1 MKNYYLILGVE
12 SDATME
18 QIRAAYLRQAKD
30 LHPDYYGQDIGP
42 FIDLQEAYAVLSDPA
57 RRRAYD
63 DVLHQ
68 RSYAEPSRPGS
79 AGTEPLFSSKPAP
92 EPLIPTQEQADLGEL
107 SLTRSFGSFS
117 PSFDELFGRLW
128 RNFSLV
134 RPKVERLRSLNV
146 EIRISPKEA
155 LRGGRA
161 RLLVPARLR
170 CQVCQGRGGMGF
182 YACWQ
187 CDGAGAVQGEYP
199 VILTFPPGVV
209 NHCVVEIPLDR
220 FGISNFYLRAI
231 FRVSESRLSP
241 EEQS

>member
-1 MKNYYLILGVE
+1 MKNYYQILSVE

-18 QIRAAYLRQAKD
+18 QIRAAYLRQAED
-30 LHPDYYGQDIGP
+30 LQPDCYGQDIGP
-42 FIDLQEAYAVLSDPA
+42 FNDIQEAYAVLSDPA
-57 RRRAYD
+57 LRLAYD
-63 DVLHQ
+63 EMLH
-68 RSYAEPSRPGS
+68 RSFAGSSRPGS
-79 AGTEPLFSSKPAP
+79 ASAESLFWSKPAP

-107 SLTRSFGSFS
+107 SLTRSFVSFS
-117 PSFDELFGRLW
+117 PSFDELFDRLW

-155 LRGGRA
+155 FHGGRV

-170 CQVCQGRGGMGF
+170 CQVCQGRGGIEF
-182 YACWQ
+182 YTCWK
-187 CDGAGAVQGEYP
+187 CNGAGAVQGEYP

-209 NHCVVEIPLDR
+209 NNCVVEVPLDR

-231 FRVSESRLSP
+231 FRVSESRLSS
-241 EEQS
+241 EEYS

>member
-30 LHPDYYGQDIGP
+30 LHPDYYGQDISP

-68 RSYAEPSRPGS
+68 HSYAEPSRPGS
-79 AGTEPLFSSKPAP
+79 ARIETLFSSKPAP

-107 SLTRSFGSFS
+107 SLTKSFGSFS
-117 PSFDELFGRLW
+117 PSFDEIFDHLW

-161 RLLVPARLR
+161 RSAMSPS
-170 CQVCQGRGGMGF
+170 C
-182 YACWQ
+182 
-187 CDGAGAVQGEYP
+187 AV
-199 VILTFPPGVV
+199 
-209 NHCVVEIPLDR
+209 
-220 FGISNFYLRAI
+220 A
-231 FRVSESRLSP
+231 
-241 EEQS
+241 

>member
-30 LHPDYYGQDIGP
+30 LHPDYYYGQDIGP
-42 FIDLQEAYAVLSDPA
+42 FIDLQEAYAMLSDPA

-117 PSFDELFGRLW
+117 PSFDELFDRLNNI
-128 RNFSLV
+128 RYAFRIARSICEQYAV
-134 RPKVERLRSLNV
+134 RFEIKNV
-146 EIRISPKEA
+146 LEMSS
-155 LRGGRA
+155 
-161 RLLVPARLR
+161 
-170 CQVCQGRGGMGF
+170 
-182 YACWQ
+182 
-187 CDGAGAVQGEYP
+187 
-199 VILTFPPGVV
+199 
-209 NHCVVEIPLDR
+209 DR
-220 FGISNFYLRAI
+220 D
-231 FRVSESRLSP
+231 
-241 EEQS
+241 

>member
-1 MKNYYLILGVE
+1 MKNYYLILDVE

-79 AGTEPLFSSKPAP
+79 ARIEPLFSSKPAP

-117 PSFDELFGRLW
+117 PSFDELFDRLW

-187 CDGAGAVQGEYP
+187 CDGAGAIQGEYP

-209 NHCVVEIPLDR
+209 NNCVVEIPLDR

-231 FRVSESRLSP
+231 FRVSESHLSP